1 MDQRRFCTT
10 TKVIIVAGKGG
21 VGKTTVVA
29 ALAVVAARSG
39 LSVLIA
45 EVEGKSGLSK
55 AFGVS
60 DLEYEEI
67 VLAKGISARTLT
79 PDAALSEWLQGNGLG
94 RIARRLSA
102 SGILEIVSTAVPG
115 MKDILVLGKIKSL
128 EQSKTFDLILVDAPA
143 AGHAVSFLTSP
154 LGLLEAVGV
163 GPIKAQASDVVAML
177 ADPTRSQVMLVTTP
191 EETPVREAIETAFTL
206 EDRVGVAL
214 GPIVVNGIYPVET
227 QADLNRAGD
236 LDAGTNSG
244 NFDRAGV
251 AETISLDAQACG
263 LAISPNE
270 IKDIVDA
277 VSFRTARSKVQ
288 SHQADQLRESL
299 PIPQMRLPYLFDGE
313 IGLSQIEKLADALEA
328 QIAMLPDPVPGD
340 QMGSDE

>member
-10 TKVIIVAGKGG
+10 ARVIIVVGKGG

-55 AFGVS
+55 TFGVN

-67 VLAKGISARTLT
+67 VLSKGISGRTLT

-102 SGILEIVSTAVPG
+102 SGILEIVATAVPG

-128 EQSKTFDLILVDAPA
+128 EQSKAFDLILVDAPA

-154 LGLLEAVGV
+154 LGLLQAVGV

-177 ADPTRSQVMLVTTP
+177 SDSTRAQVMLVTTP
-191 EETPVREAIETAFTL
+191 EETPVSEAIETAFTL
-206 EDRVGVAL
+206 EDRVGIAL
-214 GPIVVNGIYPVET
+214 GPIVVNGTYET
-227 QADLNRAGD
+227 ESEVTAQLEPTNQSVFDHAAITESISADAQLCG
-236 LDAGTNSG
+236 
-244 NFDRAGV
+244 
-251 AETISLDAQACG
+251 ISLNYD
-263 LAISPNE
+263 E

-277 VSFRTARSKVQ
+277 MAFQSARGVVQ
-288 SHQADQLRESL
+288 SNQVERLRESL
-299 PIPQMRLPYLFDGE
+299 PIPQLRLPYLFDGE
-313 IGLSQIEKLADALEA
+313 IGLKQIEKLADALES
-328 QIAMLPDPVPGD
+328 QILMLPDPIIGE
-340 QMGSDE
+340 GTTRDE